1 MTPPTLVTR
10 PVLSSIVQTT
20 LGLQHKSC
28 VLALYAKAV
37 WDEPTTLQI
46 GEQTVHVALAS
57 SPISFSEAMLQAT
70 NGDRA
75 ESDLTVILTDVDP
88 TRLGLDVTARLIKGR
103 VQIVDHLLSPQA
115 ILGFVAV
122 DKQLANQRWLTVDL
136 ANLVTHEQV
145 ALPFRGRV
153 LDSDT
158 AWQTWLIHRLAIEA
172 EPASASELLQSLIDP
187 STAFKL
193 RATVA
198 EIKHALAGRWNA
210 LGFPTATALSLVD
223 RGREEDLVPLGLV
236 LDVINTS
243 TTDEGF
249 RQLQQTARIRLETVF
264 GREAVTQAQELV
276 WAKASMA
283 VEQASSGT
291 QQQAWRSRTEA
302 LLADLGVSDIAALS
316 DLLAGGFE
324 YQLSNSAKLLQT
336 LWAQAPIDIR
346 QLQTASIA
354 VEGLGRHG
362 EASSQRRRIS
372 MLEAVVRLLQ
382 RQAFAVDQTHPVNPS
397 LGLVAMARH
406 FADDSS
412 WVDQCRSILI
422 EGDTTP
428 ALMQLASEV
437 LSEIN
442 AQRLSENT
450 TFATTFA
457 EWSNTNPKPSEHV
470 VPIEHVLDDVVAPL
484 ATQKRT
490 LLLVLDGAAITA
502 MTELLSQLGSIGWRL
517 LGRGDDP
524 SLLLNAAVLP
534 SVTEFCRASLFA
546 GALVQGVSS
555 NEKKTFSAHT
565 ALKVASPKNSPVL
578 FHKGDLAGPDGQALS
593 SVVRSAL
600 DDQSQ
605 RVVGIVV
612 NAIDDHLSGGSQV
625 LTGWGL
631 DDIRHLRDILDLARD
646 SDRVVV
652 ITADHGHVLD
662 GGRSTPRSTTA
673 PERGDRWRG
682 AYEPAGAGELDVHG
696 HRVVGGGG
704 HIVVPIDEQIRY
716 GGKKHG
722 YHGGLTPQEV
732 LVPLGVFSRP
742 HVSLPGWNP
751 VVSIEPE
758 WWPVGAL
765 PTVTIEPDPEI
776 VETAPPVTPTPPKRA
791 KAKAVPATIEL
802 FEPTSPVVFPDVA
815 VALISGSQDW
825 VNALF
830 GSPIFADQ
838 REAAARQPISDE
850 RLRSLLRAIRKAG
863 FSLTR
868 DRLTLDVG
876 GQPARLRGE
885 ITTLRRLLN
894 VEGYE
899 VFADDGTTLTL
910 NPELLATQF
919 GLDVIAIRGKS

>member
-1 MTPPTLVTR
+1 VTSPTLVTR
-10 PVLSSIVQTT
+10 PVLASIVQAV
-20 LGLQHKSC
+20 LVSKQKSC

-37 WDEPTTLQI
+37 WDEPPTLQI

-57 SPISFSEAMLQAT
+57 SPISFCEAMVAAT
-70 NGDRA
+70 NGDRP
-75 ESDLTVILTDVDP
+75 ESELTVILTDVDP
-88 TRLGLDVTARLIKGR
+88 ARLGLDVTARLIKGR

-115 ILGFVAV
+115 ILGYVAI
-122 DKQLANQRWLTVDL
+122 DKKLANQRWLTIDL
-136 ANLVTHEQV
+136 ANLVTHEQI

-153 LDSDT
+153 LESDS
-158 AWQTWLIHRLAIEA
+158 AWRTWLTHRLAIEA
-172 EPASASELLQSLIDP
+172 EPAAANELLKALIDP
-187 STAFKL
+187 SIAFKL
-193 RATVA
+193 RATGA
-198 EIKHALAGRWNA
+198 EIKHALAERWNA
-210 LGFPTATALSLVD
+210 LGFPTATALSLID
-223 RGREEDLVPLGLV
+223 RGQEEDLVPLGLV
-236 LDVINTS
+236 LDVINTQTS
-243 TTDEGF
+243 DEGF
-249 RQLQQTARIRLETVF
+249 LQLQQTARIRLETVF
-264 GREAVTQAQELV
+264 GREAVTQEQELV
-276 WAKASMA
+276 WAKASA
-283 VEQASSGT
+283 VVEQATSEI
-291 QQQAWRSRTEA
+291 QQQTWRSRTGA
-302 LLADLGVSDIAALS
+302 LLADLGVSDLAALS
-316 DLLAGGFE
+316 GLLVGGFD
-324 YQLSNSAKLLQT
+324 YQLCNSAELLSV
-336 LWAQAPIDIR
+336 LWMQASLDSR
-346 QLQTASIA
+346 ELQVASIA
-354 VEGLGRHG
+354 VEKLSAHG
-362 EASSQRRRIS
+362 EASSQTRRIS
-372 MLEAVVRLLQ
+372 MLEVVVRLLQ
-382 RQAFAVDQTHPVNPS
+382 RRAFAVGQTRVIDPS
-397 LGLVAMARH
+397 LGLVAVARR

-422 EGDTTP
+422 EGATTP
-428 ALMQLASEV
+428 ALMKLASEV
-437 LSEIN
+437 LSEVD
-442 AQRLSENT
+442 AQRVTENSA
-450 TFATTFA
+450 FATSFS
-457 EWSNTNPKPSEHV
+457 EWSSNSPMVSDHV
-470 VPIEHVLDDVVAPL
+470 VPIEQVLDDVVAPL
-484 ATQKRT
+484 ATQKRV

-502 MTELLSQLGSIGWRL
+502 MAELLSQLGGIGWRL
-517 LGRGDDP
+517 LGRGDEP

-565 ALKVASPKNSPVL
+565 ALKAASSKNPPVL

-600 DDQSQ
+600 DDQHQ

-662 GGRSTPRSTTA
+662 GGRSTPRSTSA

-682 AYEPAGAGELDVHG
+682 AYEPAGAGELDVQG
-696 HRVVGGGG
+696 PRVVGGGG

-732 LVPLGVFSRP
+732 LVPLAVFARP
-742 HVSLPGWNP
+742 HVSLHGWNP
-751 VVSIEPE
+751 VDSLEPE
-758 WWPVGAL
+758 WWALGAL
-765 PTVTIEPDPEI
+765 PMVTIEPDPVI
-776 VETAPPVTPTPPKRA
+776 VVTASPGTASLPKRA
-791 KAKAVPATIEL
+791 KTKPVPATIEL
-802 FEPTSPVVFPDVA
+802 FEPPSPVVSPDVA
-815 VALISGSQDW
+815 VAFIAGSQDW
-825 VNALF
+825 VDALF
-830 GSPIFADQ
+830 ASQIFADQ

-910 NPELLATQF
+910 NVELLATQF
-919 GLDVIAIRGKS
+919 SLDVATIRGKP